1 MSSLVCLS
9 RLEDVTCEGDV
20 RDHRTPPTLQRQ
32 MAPPENAR
40 MNVSRTVLLLL
51 LLSTNFTSD
60 RPSEA
65 DAAKAAEAYLSAL
78 TGTGD
83 DSAREL
89 LLGGVTMDAQ
99 ISSLENWRIVSKE
112 PFKTEE
118 GDLGR
123 AVQLMNE
130 LDRVGDEAVRK
141 MMNEQAKGSGMKVS
155 ELSQADAAKLL
166 APTKEKTERFS
177 KACPVLAYVA
187 RVGKALYWHP
197 KNPIRSLLAKAGKH
211 GKYSL
216 QLQRFNIET
225 REGPR
230 QVPREWPLRV
240 LRFRSDRLET
250 GWKILPASDWSTD

>member
-1 MSSLVCLS
+1 MNLS
-9 RLEDVTCEGDV
+9 RT
-20 RDHRTPPTLQRQ
+20 
-32 MAPPENAR
+32 A
-40 MNVSRTVLLLL
+40 LLLL
-51 LLSTNFTSD
+51 LLSTDSTSD

-65 DAAKAAEAYLSAL
+65 EAAKAAEAYLSAL

-83 DSAREL
+83 DRAREL

-99 ISSLENWRIVSKE
+99 ISYLENWRIVSKE
-112 PFKTEE
+112 PFRIEE

-130 LDRVGDEAVRK
+130 LDSAGHEAVRR
-141 MMNEQAKGSGMKVS
+141 MMNQQVKGSGMNVS

-166 APTKEKTERFS
+166 APTKEKAQRFS

-187 RVGKALYWHP
+187 RVGKELYWHA
-197 KNPIRSLLAKAGKH
+197 KNPIRPLLAKAGKH

-216 QLQRFNIET
+216 QLQRFSIET

-230 QVPREWPLRV
+230 QVPRQWPLRV
-240 LRFRSDRLET
+240 LRFRSDSLET